1 MRDKIK
7 LKSTASAYYYTTNKN
22 KKAAPNKL
30 KFKKYDPI
38 TRKHELFEE
47 DKIK

>member
-1 MRDKIK
+1 MRDNIK
-7 LKSTASAYYYTTNKN
+7 LKSTASTYYYTTTKN
-22 KKAAPNKL
+22 KKSKPDKL

-38 TRKHELFEE
+38 TRKHELFQE

>member
-7 LKSTASAYYYTTNKN
+7 LKSTASAYYRTTTKN
-22 KKAAPNKL
+22 KKKTPNKL
-30 KFKKYDPI
+30 SFRSYDPI

>member
-7 LKSTASAYYYTTNKN
+7 LKSTDSNYYYTTNKN
-22 KKAAPNKL
+22 KKTTPNKL
-30 KFKKYDPI
+30 KFRKYDPI

>member
-1 MRDKIK
+1 MRIKIK
-7 LKSTASAYYYTTNKN
+7 LKSKASAYFYTTHKSKE
-22 KKAAPNKL
+22 KKPGKL
-30 KFKKYDPI
+30 SFRKYDPI